1 MTLREE
7 FLAFHNM
14 DMKDV
19 VGPGVFEIMVG
30 QCSRERDLREVILRV
45 R

>member
-7 FLAFHNM
+7 LPAFHNM
-14 DMKDV
+14 DMKHV
-19 VGPGVFEIMVG
+19 VEPGVFEITVG
-30 QCSRERDLREVILRV
+30 QCSRERDLQEVILRV

>member
-7 FLAFHNM
+7 LLAFHNM
-14 DMKDV
+14 DMKYV
-19 VGPGVFEIMVG
+19 VEPGVFEIMVG
-30 QCSRERDLREVILRV
+30 QCLRERDFQEVILRV